1 MDSNPCQ
8 DVSGDTSS
16 TPMAN
21 NNPTNDSTISSQN
34 HSKTGLRKHQQQHY
48 HQHSHSQMHSHSQQ
62 SPYINQLEYFTN
74 NQFSRSF
81 NSLILEDAN
90 DANTNNSS
98 TTTLNKKTIN
108 KSPPFNIKQ
117 DLLNDSIDTF
127 LDNSNTETIEDGDV
141 TTTDDDHDFDD
152 EDIEDPEA
160 VQYTPTLNIL
170 KSKKVDSFNIISSKH
185 RKSNS
190 QITYNSHVRK
200 PSEEDTSSSMA
211 TIRLS
216 NNSQSSI
223 KRSSKYLNL
232 SIDSN
237 LKTVDGGKISDEID
251 DISLNEID
259 QESRTYLSL

>member
-1 MDSNPCQ
+1 
-8 DVSGDTSS
+8 
-16 TPMAN
+16 
-21 NNPTNDSTISSQN
+21 
-34 HSKTGLRKHQQQHY
+34 
-48 HQHSHSQMHSHSQQ
+48 MHSHSQQ

-170 KSKKVDSFNIISSKH
+170 KSKKLIASILYLASIERAIVRLPTICTYGSHPKKIRHH
-185 RKSNS
+185 RWL
-190 QITYNSHVRK
+190 Q
-200 PSEEDTSSSMA
+200 
-211 TIRLS
+211 
-216 NNSQSSI
+216 
-223 KRSSKYLNL
+223 
-232 SIDSN
+232 
-237 LKTVDGGKISDEID
+237 
-251 DISLNEID
+251 
-259 QESRTYLSL
+259 